1 VIWALQAIDALL
13 VLKDAADAAPV
24 SRSGLLSPFDL
35 FVFLILEFLDG
46 IACGANSL
54 GGQG

>member
-1 VIWALQAIDALL
+1 VIWAQQAIDALL
-13 VLKDAADAAPV
+13 ALKDAADTAPV
-24 SRSGLLSPFDL
+24 SRSGLLRPFDL
-35 FVFLILEFLDG
+35 FVFLTLYFLDG